1 MKRQALPSHGLLSA
15 YDKQFKVADKRHANT
30 PLTPTNANNQHRCRR
45 AGAVSKRG
53 FIGGHG

>member
-30 PLTPTNANNQHRCRR
+30 PLPPPTLTTNTVA
-45 AGAVSKRG
+45 AVQERFQSEVL
-53 FIGGHG
+53 